1 MPENA
6 YIQQAIATTRQ
17 QQKVGEYKLTAT
29 ELFVRQM
36 QQKMQENIYN
46 NTRSNLGF

>member
-17 QQKVGEYKLTAT
+17 QQKAGDYKLGAT

-36 QQKMQENIYN
+36 QQKMQEVVYN
-46 NTRSNLGF
+46 STRSNLGF